1 MLATTMACYKNF
13 DNKIWCLENI
23 NIGQNL
29 MIEYNLESGERDLLD
44 DDIGIRV
51 WDLEIGF
58 GLKGLG
64 FGIDIDTSFDFRV

>member
-1 MLATTMACYKNF
+1 MGLGSMPDRTQGCHNLAALGYKNF
-13 DNKIWCLENI
+13 GHKFWWLEI
-23 NIGQNL
+23 NIGQNF

-58 GLKGLG
+58 G
-64 FGIDIDTSFDFRV
+64 